1 MRRRLPLAAALA
13 AALLLAGCEKID
25 RNMWDN
31 PAFRPQEEP
40 VRLPPADSVP
50 TKGISRVPA
59 MGEAA
64 GLKNPVT
71 PSDRARLE
79 GKALYGI
86 HCAPCH
92 GDSGAGDGLVGK
104 KYVPAPA
111 DVRANGPFG
120 KLPDGVLF
128 VIISDGLGGMPAF
141 RADLSPD
148 ERWKVVIHLRALR

>member
-1 MRRRLPLAAALA
+1 MRARLLLVAALVLA
-13 AALLLAGCEKID
+13 CALAGCEKID

-50 TKGISRVPA
+50 TKGISRVPP

-64 GLKNPVT
+64 GLKIPVA
-71 PSDRARLE
+71 PSDGARLE
-79 GKALYGI
+79 GKTLYGI

-111 DVRANGPFG
+111 DVRAGGPFG

-128 VIISDGLGGMPAF
+128 VIISDGLGGMPPF

-148 ERWKVVIHLRALR
+148 ERWKIVIHLRALR